1 MATAKKS
8 DIYAWEIAR
17 EKIHKFID
25 DLNNVHLYTAWIKAQ
40 LIIEAQARY
49 HSHVGHS
56 VDDAVAM
63 AWEDFDVAA
72 RGMGEP
78 GIAGAVFILWS
89 RLPKKHDAQMKR
101 VMTEAFAAAQEATEP
116 SRLRY
121 TYNVRF
127 ARVLTLE
134 DNFDLVEA
142 FPVDLTPISE
152 RLTNAKDI
160 KRVLDSAQGFKE
172 RGFTLVT
179 GGASQ
184 PEQKPEAKPKAK
196 ANATPKVEPKP
207 EPEVPVSP
215 VRLVDPDDVF

>member
-8 DIYAWEIAR
+8 SIYAWEIAR
-17 EKIHKFID
+17 QKIHKFVDELDNI
-25 DLNNVHLYTAWIKAQ
+25 HLYTAWIKAQ

-49 HSHVGHS
+49 HCHVGHS
-56 VDDAVAM
+56 VEDSVAM

-78 GIAGAVFILWS
+78 GIAGAVFMLWS

-101 VMTEAFAAAQEATEP
+101 VMGEAFTAAQEATEP

-121 TYNVRF
+121 TVNVRF
-127 ARVLTLE
+127 ARVLTLA

-160 KRVLDSAQGFKE
+160 KQVLDAAQGFKD
-172 RGFTLVT
+172 RGFTLVE
-179 GGASQ
+179 GGASK
-184 PEQKPEAKPKAK
+184 PDPKPEAKPKAK
-196 ANATPKVEPKP
+196 AQATPKVEPT
-207 EPEVPVSP
+207 PEVKVSP